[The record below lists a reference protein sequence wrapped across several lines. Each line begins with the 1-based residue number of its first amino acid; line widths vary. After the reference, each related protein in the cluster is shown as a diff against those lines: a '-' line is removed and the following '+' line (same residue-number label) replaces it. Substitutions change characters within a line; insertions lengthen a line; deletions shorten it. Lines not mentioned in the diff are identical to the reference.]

1 MSQQPDLNFS
11 DVEDDLLE
19 DMFTDDW
26 DFKDSFLDES
36 ETVEEYFVSEYV
48 SIKILRHT
56 GTDELV
62 YYIDEPELTEREN
75 EIRYKVL
82 EDIEEQIKVMDIDD
96 VDRSE
101 VARIIREKA
110 KGFVGS
116 HESIWNAYGDQILRS
131 IAGGTDKLA
140 DYAESFE
147 KYKPEITID
156 TSTMDKVLYYVERDI
171 IQHERLT
178 PIFDDRYVEDISC
191 NGPKIPVFV
200 YHNKYNDMISNL
212 IYTEDELDLTV
223 SSLAQKSGE
232 HISIANPN
240 VAGRLEGGY
249 RLQLTLSDE
258 ISPKGSNFTIRKF
271 KDEPFTPI
279 DLIRFNTFSLK
290 QMAYLWLAIENGKSL
305 IFAGGTASGKTT
317 SMNAISL
324 FIPPRS
330 KVITI
335 EDTQEI
341 VLQHTN
347 WIQTT
352 TRSSFGS
359 DQAGEVNMYEL
370 LRDALRQRPEYL
382 IVGEIRGDEAQTL
395 FQAMN
400 TGHTTYSTMHAD
412 SVRSA
417 INRLEHEPINLPRQ
431 MLNALD
437 IISIQTTT
445 EIDDDTVRRCKD
457 MVEIEGI
464 NEEDNTIRTRSVF
477 TYKRS
482 DDEIVQRVDSELMNQ
497 IQRELNYTDEELET
511 EIQNRMKLL
520 RALLESDQ
528 QYDYRQVTD
537 IIKKYNRRPNEM
549 LDMIN

>member
-36 ETVEEYFVSEYV
+36 ETVEEYSVSEYV
-48 SIKILRHT
+48 SIKILRHS

-62 YYIDEPELTEREN
+62 YYIDEPDLTEREN

-101 VARIIREKA
+101 VAKIIREKA

-131 IAGGTDKLA
+131 IAGGTDKLT

-156 TSTMDKVLYYVERDI
+156 TSTMDKVLYYIERDI
-171 IQHERLT
+171 IKHERLT
-178 PIFDDRYVEDISC
+178 PIFDDRFVEDISC

-347 WIQTT
+347 WVQTT

-359 DQAGEVNMYEL
+359 EQAGEVNMYEL

-445 EIDDDTVRRCKD
+445 EINDDTVRRCKD

-477 TYKRS
+477 TYRRS
-482 DDEIVQRVDSELMNQ
+482 NDEIVQRVDSELMNQ
-497 IQRELNYTDEELET
+497 VQRELNYSDEELET
-511 EIQNRMKLL
+511 EIHNRMKLL

-537 IIKKYNRRPNEM
+537 IIKKYNRRPDEM
-549 LDMIN
+549 LDMID

>member
-1 MSQQPDLNFS
+1 MSQKSKLNFS

-26 DFKDSFLDES
+26 AFKDSFLDQS
-36 ETVEEYFVSEYV
+36 ETVEKYSISEYV
-48 SIKILRHT
+48 SIKILRHNS
-56 GTDELV
+56 TDELV

-82 EDIEEQIKVMDIDD
+82 EDIEEQIKVMNIDNISED
-96 VDRSE
+96 E
-101 VARIIREKA
+101 VADIIREKA
-110 KGFVGS
+110 RGFISS
-116 HESIWNAYGDQILRS
+116 HESMWNAYGDQILRS
-131 IAGGTDKLA
+131 IAGGTEKLGE
-140 DYAESFE
+140 YVESFD
-147 KYKPEITID
+147 KYRPQISID

-171 IQHERLT
+171 IQNERLT
-178 PIFDDRYVEDISC
+178 PIFEDRYVEDISC
-191 NGPKIPVFV
+191 NGPNIPVFV
-200 YHNKYNDMISNL
+200 YHNKYNDMVSNL
-212 IYTEDELDLTV
+212 IYNRDELDLTV

-279 DLIRFNTFSLK
+279 DLIRFNTFSLR

-317 SMNAISL
+317 SMNAVSL

-359 DQAGEVNMYEL
+359 DQAGKVNMYEL

-412 SVRSA
+412 SVKSA

-445 EIDDDTVRRCKD
+445 EINDDTVRRCKD

-464 NEEDNTIRTRSVF
+464 NDEDNTIRTRSVF
-477 TYKRS
+477 TYRRS
-482 DDEIVQRVDSELMNQ
+482 QDKITQRVESNLMNQ
-497 IQRELNYTDEELET
+497 VQDELNYSDEELKE

-520 RALLESDQ
+520 RALLESDT

-549 LDMIN
+549 LNMIN